1 MLTNQAAGPDVSP
14 EAVLRTLSG
23 LPVGPGL

>member
-1 MLTNQAAGPDVSP
+1 MLTNPAVGPDVSP

-23 LPVGPGL
+23 LPVSPGL

>member
-1 MLTNQAAGPDVSP
+1 MLTSPAVGLDVSP

-23 LPVGPGL
+23 LPVSPGL